1 MKSWII
7 LAAIVGLSQA
17 RPEFSNTIL
26 DPNADS
32 QSRDSVIE
40 QLLIS
45 ALEDLRQ
52 GMLTGSE
59 SYPVLD
65 PYVTDS
71 FTLDGSNYGFP
82 QASIEFLDLTF
93 SNLSTFVV
101 QDASINLISLFA
113 QRYRITLDIVVP
125 ELKAEAGH
133 YDLKLQ
139 ANDFDI
145 TGEGPATLTLKEGRI
160 YGTIIARIRVGL
172 GGVSINIESTDLK
185 LGLGGFEPNF
195 QNLFNDPG
203 ASIFANTFLK
213 HLVPDLVELYEPE
226 ISAFINSLL
235 PNALNGFI
243 TELRA
248 AKNSR
253 D

>member
-93 SNLSTFVV
+93 RNLSTFVV

-125 ELKAEAGH
+125 ELIAEAGH